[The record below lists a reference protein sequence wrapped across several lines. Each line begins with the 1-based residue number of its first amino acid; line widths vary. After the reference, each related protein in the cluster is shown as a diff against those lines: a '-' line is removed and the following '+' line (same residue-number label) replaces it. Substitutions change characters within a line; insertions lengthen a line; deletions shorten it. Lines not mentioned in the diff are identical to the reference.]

1 MIAWFRTMTERFFHS
16 HFFLEMSV
24 EHICARPGCGKHADK
39 LCPTCISLG
48 LPNTY
53 FCSQE
58 CLKLAWKD
66 HKKYHETELDKM
78 FPIPPPIEE

>member
-1 MIAWFRTMTERFFHS
+1 MIAWFGTMTERFFHS

-66 HKKYHETELDKM
+66 HKKYHETELNKM
-78 FPIPPPIEE
+78 FPAPPPTEE

>member
-1 MIAWFRTMTERFFHS
+1 MIERAVNS
-16 HFFLEMSV
+16 HFSVVMSV

-66 HKKYHETELDKM
+66 HKKYHETELEKM
-78 FPIPPPIEE
+78 CSFPDGIEE